1 LDTHNGRPAD
11 TGDLKRTAEDDGSG
25 GPKKKR
31 KSVSF
36 KPEKE
41 LVEVRYFESGED
53 EVRNIIMV
61 YGLWY

>member
-1 LDTHNGRPAD
+1 MIRPAESS
-11 TGDLKRTAEDDGSG
+11 DLKRVAEDDGSS

-53 EVRNIIMV
+53 EVCFFAQFHADYANQI
-61 YGLWY
+61 